1 MDEVVPKTS
10 MAVQTRPPKYAMAAA
25 WRDSAQFLD
34 VHVNK
39 FSGPFTNVSQRLARD
54 TVEIA

>member
-1 MDEVVPKTS
+1 